1 MEGGRDRKREIGTSY
16 ADKPA
21 RNRFQEGFFPIYI
34 TKLIFHKKQKI
45 KFLGLGQSS
54 SLAYGRHKAETQA
67 KKAAQWENHLAG
79 TKSWV

>member
-16 ADKPA
+16 ADTPA
-21 RNRFQEGFFPIYI
+21 RNCFQKGFFPIYV

-54 SLAYGRHKAETQA
+54 SLVYGRHNKAETQA
-67 KKAAQWENHLAG
+67 KKAVQW
-79 TKSWV
+79 